1 MFFLSALMVYS
12 SVNNLSVLSGRFI
25 NFWVKPVLS
34 SIKCLPKG
42 HNTLAL
48 LSLEQVAIQILL
60 MIILGSAVAQW

>member
-34 SIKCLPKG
+34 SRKCLPKG
-42 HNTLAL
+42 QNTLAL